1 MTTTVTM
8 TASFDIVLL
17 GARCCSKRFSE
28 SMHLIFVMTYEAG
41 TIVPILRMRKPR
53 HEKDLLLARGP
64 LSDQA
69 LVPESVLLLISL

>member
-1 MTTTVTM
+1 
-8 TASFDIVLL
+8 
-17 GARCCSKRFSE
+17 
-28 SMHLIFVMTYEAG
+28 MHLIFVMTYEAG

-69 LVPESVLLLISL
+69 LVPESMLLLISL